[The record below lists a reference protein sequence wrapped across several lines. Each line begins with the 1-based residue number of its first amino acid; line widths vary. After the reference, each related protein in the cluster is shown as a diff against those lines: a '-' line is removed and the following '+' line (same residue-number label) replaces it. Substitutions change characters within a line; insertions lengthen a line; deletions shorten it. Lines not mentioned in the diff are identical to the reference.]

1 MELYNYDTISCILH
15 HVSCIGRRHF
25 MKLIFHITLIFLVIF
40 TVQCG
45 RETTTDKLNVVVSIV
60 PLQEFVENVGGE
72 KVSVT
77 VMVPPGASPHAYE
90 PNPAQLMKVSKA
102 HMYVKVGTPIEFEI
116 AWLGKILSMNSTMHV
131 CDASIGIDLIAVSQD
146 DEHEQSNV
154 DPHIWLSP
162 QNTRIMVNNIYDALI
177 AINGDNEQYYRTQRD
192 AYCAELDSLHRRVE
206 QMLQKKKKRQFM
218 VYHASWRYFAR
229 DYGLEQIS
237 IETDGKEPT
246 ARNMEYV
253 ILKALEHNI
262 RIIFV
267 SPQFS
272 TKSADVIAREIGG
285 TVTSIDPLAKDYV
298 KNLGEVVRVL
308 SAAME

>member
-1 MELYNYDTISCILH
+1 M
-15 HVSCIGRRHF
+15 GRSIIIA
-25 MKLIFHITLIFLVIF
+25 LTFLF
-40 TVQCG
+40 LATTVCSQQQD
-45 RETTTDKLNVVVSIV
+45 TDKLNVVVSIV

-102 HMYVKVGTPIEFEI
+102 HMYVKIGTPIEFEI

-146 DEHEQSNV
+146 DEHKQSNV

-272 TKSADVIAREIGG
+272 TKSADVIASEIGG

-298 KNLGEVVRVL
+298 TNMEKVARSL